1 MRTGRWVAR
10 GGPQLFFIY
19 VVVSLIP
26 ILALGGVLL
35 WHDEDSGVA
44 RALAQARAQAEV
56 IMQMAISPALDS
68 RTLSGDLSTTELN
81 RLWAATDLA
90 IYSGS
95 LDALRLRSF
104 DGAVVFADTGNRSD
118 PLPVDSP
125 QFQEAA
131 HGGVS
136 AEIVPSPTDATV
148 QVIRV
153 VQQVVPNATGRAT
166 GILQLYLPYEPI
178 RVVISAQ
185 QRQTQLYLGGGL
197 ALLYVALAAVSW
209 TTTRRLRQYASEQ
222 SHQARHDSLTGLPNR
237 GFFQQ
242 RVSEVLADI
251 PNGRY
256 GAVVLVD
263 LDRFKE
269 VNDTAGHHAGDEL
282 LCIVARRL
290 SESMRTDDMVA
301 RLGGD
306 EFGMLLPDIRHPDDA
321 VAVLRGVQERLGQQI
336 TISDFVLT
344 VEASF
349 GVAFYP
355 EHGSELTELLHSADT
370 AMYHAKRGG
379 DRIAVWQPQLESAP
393 TNWHLI
399 RTELGRAI
407 AGDELEL
414 LYQPK
419 IDLSSGEIS
428 EVEALLRWNHPQRGV
443 VSPADFIPVA
453 EGSMLIHPMTQWV
466 LRRALADRQ
475 RWQAVGVDW
484 PVAVNVSAHNLETR
498 EFADEVLDLLR
509 EFDAPPES
517 LALELTETAVA
528 ADNALAEDTLA
539 RLAAAGVRISLD
551 DFGTGNTGLQQ
562 LRHIPASEVKIDK
575 MFVTDMATKQAD
587 RDLVAALIDVIHHI
601 GARVVAEGIEEAE
614 CANWLIS
621 MGCDIGQG
629 YLYGRPAP
637 WTEFVEAEVT
647 AARQRGSVAAR

>member
-1 MRTGRWVAR
+1 MKTGRWSAR

-26 ILALGGVLL
+26 IVALGGVLF
-35 WHDEDSGVA
+35 WHDEQSGVE
-44 RALAQARAQAEV
+44 RALAQARAQADV
-56 IMQMAISPALDS
+56 IMQMAISPSLDS
-68 RTLSGDLSTTELN
+68 RTLSGELTYAELS

-95 LDALRLRSF
+95 LGALRLRTF
-104 DGAVVFADTGNRSD
+104 DGTVVFADTGTLAD

-125 QFQEAA
+125 QFQEAVN
-131 HGGVS
+131 GGVS
-136 AEIVPSPTDATV
+136 AEIVPSPTDAKV

-153 VQQVVPNATGRAT
+153 VQQVIPNTTGRAT

-178 RVVISAQ
+178 REVISAQ
-185 QRQTQLYLGGGL
+185 QRQTQIYLSGGL
-197 ALLYVALAAVSW
+197 AVLYVVLAVVSW

-222 SHQARHDSLTGLPNR
+222 GHQARHDSLTGLPNR
-237 GFFQQ
+237 SFFQQ
-242 RVSEVLADI
+242 RVSEVLAGI
-251 PNGRY
+251 PDGHR
-256 GAVVLVD
+256 GTVVLVD

-282 LCIVARRL
+282 LRIVAQRL
-290 SESMRTDDMVA
+290 SESLRTDDMVA

-306 EFGMLLPDIRHPDDA
+306 EFGMLLPDIQQPDDA
-321 VAVLRGVQERLGQQI
+321 ISVLRDVQERLGQQI
-336 TISDFVLT
+336 AIGDFALT

-355 EHGSELTELLHSADT
+355 EHGSELTELLHKADT

-379 DRIAVWQPQLESAP
+379 DRIAIWQPQMESAP

-407 AGDELEL
+407 AEDELEL
-414 LYQPK
+414 RYQPK
-419 IDLSSGEIS
+419 VDLSNGEIR

-453 EGSMLIHPMTQWV
+453 EGSMLIHPLTQWV
-466 LRRALADRQ
+466 LRRALADR
-475 RWQAVGVDW
+475 RHWRAAGFDW

-498 EFADEVLDLLR
+498 EFADEVLALLD
-509 EFDAPPES
+509 EYGADAES
-517 LALELTETAVA
+517 LTLELTETAVA
-528 ADNALAEDTLA
+528 VDNALAEDTIA

-562 LRHIPASEVKIDK
+562 LRHIPVSEVKIDK
-575 MFVTDMATKQAD
+575 MFVTDMATNQAD
-587 RDLVAALIDVIHHI
+587 RDLVSALIDIIHHI
-601 GARVVAEGIEEAE
+601 GARVVAEGIEEAA
-614 CANWLIS
+614 CARRLIS
-621 MGCDIGQG
+621 LGCDVGQG
-629 YLYGRPAP
+629 YLYGRPGP
-637 WTEFVEAEVT
+637 WTEFTGTVT
-647 AARQRGSVAAR
+647 AWRRGSVAAR